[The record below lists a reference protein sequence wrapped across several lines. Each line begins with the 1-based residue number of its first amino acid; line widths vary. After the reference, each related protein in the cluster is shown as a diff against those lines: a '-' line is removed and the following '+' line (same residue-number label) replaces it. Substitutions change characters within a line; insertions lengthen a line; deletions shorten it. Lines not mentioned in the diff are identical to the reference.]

1 MMKVH
6 FIAIGGSI
14 MHNLAVALAQKGYQV
29 TGSDDEIYEPSA
41 SRLRSF
47 GLLPTHE
54 GWFPEKITTDL
65 DAVILGMHARKD
77 NPELHK
83 AQELG
88 LKVYSFPEYI
98 YEQSKHKERVVIAG
112 SHGKTTI
119 TAMIVHVLNFHQK
132 KFDYAVGATLA
143 GLDGTVRL
151 TADAPVIIIEG
162 DEYYSSPL
170 DPTPKFMRYQHHI
183 GLVSGIAWDHFN
195 IFPNFD
201 EYVLQFENFA
211 ASTPK
216 AGTIIYCE
224 EDDLATV
231 ACTSNN
237 MRSDVVKIAYST
249 HPYEVKNGQTYLII
263 GNNKMGIPF
272 FGAHNMQNL
281 NAAKSICGRLGINEE
296 MFYQAIQSFKGAAK
310 RLELV
315 GENNQT
321 AFFRDFAHAPSKI
334 EATTKAVKEQYN
346 DRKLIAC
353 AELHTYSSLNKGF
366 IPQYKNTLDK
376 ADIGIVYYSPKT
388 VEHKKLS
395 PISEQEIK
403 QAFGNQNI
411 MVFTDSNLLKD
422 FLLNQEWANKNLLMM
437 SSGTY
442 DRIDMGVLAAKVLA
456 V

>member
-1 MMKVH
+1 MKVH

-14 MHNLAVALAQKGYQV
+14 MHNLAIALAQKGYQV

-41 SRLRSF
+41 GRLKNL
-47 GLLPTHE
+47 GLLPTEE
-54 GWFPEKITTDL
+54 GWFPEKISTNL

-77 NPELHK
+77 NPELLK

-88 LKVYSFPEYI
+88 LRIYSFPEYI
-98 YEQSKHKERVVIAG
+98 YEQSKNKERVVIAG
-112 SHGKTTI
+112 SHGKTSI

-132 KFDYAVGATLA
+132 KFDYAVGATLE
-143 GLDGTVRL
+143 GLEGTVRL
-151 TADAPVIIIEG
+151 TEDAPLIIIEG
-162 DEYYSSPL
+162 DEYFSSPI
-170 DPTPKFMRYQHHI
+170 DPTPKFIRYQHHI

-201 EYVLQFENFA
+201 DYVLQFERFA

-216 AGTIIYCE
+216 AGSIIYCE

-237 MRSDVVKIAYST
+237 MRSDVVKIAYIT
-249 HPYEVKNGQTYLII
+249 HPYEVKNGTTYLKIDH
-263 GNNKMGIPF
+263 NKIAVQF
-272 FGAHNMQNL
+272 FGAHNMQNV
-281 NAAKSICGRLGINEE
+281 NAAKSVCDRIGIDEDK
-296 MFYQAIQSFKGAAK
+296 FYQAIQSFKGAAK

-315 GENNQT
+315 AKNDKT
-321 AFFRDFAHAPSKI
+321 AFYRDFGHAPSKI
-334 EATTKAVKEQYN
+334 EATTKAVKEQFPN
-346 DRKLIAC
+346 RKLIAC

-376 ADIGIVYYSPKT
+376 ADVGVVYYNPKT
-388 VEHKKLS
+388 VEHKRLA

-403 QAFGNQNI
+403 QAFGDEKI
-411 MVFTDSNLLKD
+411 KVFTDANELKS
-422 FLLNQEWANKNLLMM
+422 FLLSQTWANANLLMM

-442 DRIDMGVLAAKVLA
+442 DNLNIKELAEKIVL
-456 V
+456 

>member
-1 MMKVH
+1 MKVH

-14 MHNLAVALAQKGYQV
+14 MHNLAIALAQKGYQI

-41 SRLRSF
+41 GRLRSF
-47 GLLPTHE
+47 GLLPEHE
-54 GWFPEKITTDL
+54 GWFPDKVTQDL

-77 NPELHK
+77 NPELLK

-98 YEQSKHKERVVIAG
+98 YQQSMNKERVVIAG

-132 KFDYAVGATLA
+132 KFDYAVGATLE

-151 TADAPVIIIEG
+151 TEDAPIIIIEG
-162 DEYYSSPL
+162 DEYFSSPI

-195 IFPNFD
+195 IFPNFED
-201 EYVLQFENFA
+201 YVHQFELFA

-237 MRSDVVKIAYST
+237 MRSDVNRIAYNT
-249 HPYEVKNGQTYLII
+249 HLYEVKNGTTYLII
-263 GNNKMGIPF
+263 DHTKIAVRF
-272 FGAHNMQNL
+272 FGAHNMQNV
-281 NAAKSICGRLGINEE
+281 NAAKSICSRIGINDD

-315 GENNQT
+315 GKNDKT
-321 AFFRDFAHAPSKI
+321 AFYRDFGHAPSKI
-334 EATTKAVKEQYN
+334 EATTKAVKEQFP
-346 DRKLIAC
+346 DRKLVAC

-376 ADIGIVYYSPKT
+376 ADIGIVYYNPKT
-388 VEHKKLS
+388 VEHKRLS

-403 QAFGNQNI
+403 QAFGNEKIN
-411 MVFTDSNLLKD
+411 VFTDANILKE
-422 FLLNQEWANKNLLMM
+422 FLIQQSWTNANLLMM

-442 DRIDMGVLAAKVLA
+442 DNINLKELAEKVLG
-456 V
+456 

>member
-1 MMKVH
+1 MKVH

-14 MHNLAVALAQKGYQV
+14 MHNLAVALAQKGYQI

-41 SRLRSF
+41 SRLQSF
-47 GLLPTHE
+47 GLLPAEE
-54 GWFPEKITTDL
+54 GWFPAKVTPDL

-98 YEQSKHKERVVIAG
+98 YEQSKNKERVVIAG

-151 TADAPVIIIEG
+151 TEDAPVIIIEG
-162 DEYYSSPL
+162 DEYYSSPI

-201 EYVLQFENFA
+201 DYVQQFENFA

-237 MRSDVVKIAYST
+237 MRGDVVKIAYST
-249 HPYEVKNGQTYLII
+249 HPYEVKNGKTYLLIDH
-263 GNNKMGIPF
+263 NKIGIPF
-272 FGAHNMQNL
+272 FGAHNMQNV
-281 NAAKSICGRLGINEE
+281 NAAKNICSRLGIDAEK
-296 MFYQAIQSFKGAAK
+296 FYQAIQSFKGAAK

-315 GENNQT
+315 GKTTKT

-334 EATTKAVKEQYN
+334 EATTKAVKEQFPE
-346 DRKLIAC
+346 RKLVAC
-353 AELHTYSSLNKGF
+353 AELHTFSSLNKAF

-376 ADIGIVYYSPKT
+376 ADIGVVYYNPKT
-388 VEHKKLS
+388 VEHKRLS

-403 QAFGNQNI
+403 QAFGNEKI
-411 MVFTDSNLLKD
+411 MVFTDATVLKEFLLRQTWANANLL
-422 FLLNQEWANKNLLMM
+422 LM

-442 DRIDMGVLAAKVLA
+442 DNIDLKELAEKVLG
-456 V
+456 